1 MAITPLPTPPSR
13 SVPSTFSALA
23 DAFLGALPTFVTE
36 ANDTAEAMNLNDTT
50 STSTT
55 SLLIEVAS
63 KSLTVDVSKSYQPGM
78 SVKIARTAAPSN
90 WMHGDVT
97 TYNAGTGALVVN
109 VMSILGSGTF
119 TDWTVTF
126 SAPTGMPTATA
137 ESDFVV
143 AGASPFTWLKKTL
156 LEVKALIGLVPL
168 ATGFTIAGG
177 TTSKT
182 LTVDA
187 DFTTSTGGGFAS
199 GTKMLFYADTAPPG
213 WTIQNTLDDKVVFVT
228 KGSVAGGQTGGGA
241 HSAGTWTQPG
251 HQHAHAAFTL
261 TANEIPAHTHD
272 QHNHATTVGNSGGTD
287 TGVKSGTY
295 ASGST
300 GGGASHTHPNAAA
313 AATAN
318 TWRPAA
324 YAMIICSKN

>member
-1 MAITPLPTPPSR
+1 MSITALPTPPSR

-109 VMSILGSGTF
+109 VTSILGSGTF
-119 TDWTVTF
+119 TDWTITF
-126 SAPTGMPTATA
+126 SAP
-137 ESDFVV
+137 
-143 AGASPFTWLKKTL
+143 AGASG
-156 LEVKALIGLVPL
+156 ID
-168 ATGFTIAGG
+168 AT
-177 TTSKT
+177 
-182 LTVDA
+182 
-187 DFTTSTGGGFAS
+187 
-199 GTKMLFYADTAPPG
+199 TKMLFYMDTAPTG
-213 WTIQNTLDDKVVFVT
+213 WTIDNTLDDKVVFVT
-228 KGSVAGGQTGGGA
+228 KGSAAGGQTGGGV
-241 HSAGTWTQPG
+241 HSTGTWTQPN
-251 HQHAHAAFTL
+251 HVHAGPSHTHTTAAMTL
-261 TANEIPAHTHD
+261 ATTQIPAHTHPLRIVGTGAAGD
-272 QHNHATTVGNSGGTD
+272 RIVGADLTDPTTT
-287 TGVKSGTY
+287 
-295 ASGST
+295 GST
-300 GGGASHTHPNAAA
+300 GGGLSHEHGATGSGGTGDTGNG
-313 AATAN
+313 ATAN

-324 YAMIICSKN
+324 YCMIICSKN